1 MEKIYHCNR
10 YKCQDERL
18 IPRVQISKY
27 MRNMSLEYPNDEQLL
42 NDWKEYYK
50 AMCNDIRRSW
60 NIEGIIATAYSKEEN
75 AVYVYEFPVKADDT
89 IFSSKIQWD
98 DEIKRYYIEM

>member
-1 MEKIYHCNR
+1 MEKNYHCNR

-27 MRNMSLEYPNDEQLL
+27 MRNMSLEYP
-42 NDWKEYYK
+42 
-50 AMCNDIRRSW
+50 
-60 NIEGIIATAYSKEEN
+60 N